1 MLGRCIDSLVS
12 KHRGVKMCPFE
23 IRPVNELA
31 NQIFAERNAAVA
43 REA

>member
-1 MLGRCIDSLVS
+1 
-12 KHRGVKMCPFE
+12 MCPFE

-43 REA
+43 KEG